1 MKTGIKVLI
10 FIGVIAL
17 IIVGLFLGTK
27 IWLNYAWF
35 GKLGF
40 LNTYLKILWTKIG
53 LWWGFFIIFWLFA
66 GLNMIVAF
74 RKGNI
79 QSIKIQQAGVPVEM
93 SRKVGAIVASVGIFI
108 LALIMAQRAS
118 SQWQILLKALN
129 STQFGLADPA
139 FGRDVS
145 FYTFVLPFYV
155 FLKGWSLGTV
165 ILTIIAVGF
174 IYLLSGNARL
184 QQNKVSISDQAKKH
198 ILTLVMFIA
207 IILAWNYWLKGY
219 QLLFSKRGLIF
230 GAGHTDLKVVRFSY
244 YIMIAVSLFTALLTF
259 SGVRKRQFKQPLIGF
274 GLLIGSAILFT
285 AIIPWGIV
293 QQISV
298 KPNELVKELPYIKH
312 NINFTRKGFNLDTI
326 ERENFPVSESLS
338 LSDFSDQGGIK
349 KHIRLWDHRPLK
361 STFSQIQEF
370 RLYYDFNGVD
380 VDRYTF
386 GDDYRQVMLSAR
398 EINYNEIP
406 QEAKTWV
413 NEKLQFTHGYGMVMS
428 PVNEIGEEGLPN
440 LIIKDIPP
448 KVSVPITFNRPEI
461 YYGELTDT
469 YVIVNTDLAEFD
481 YPAGDTNATTRYE
494 GPGGLPIKNS
504 FRRLLLA
511 IQLRNLEIIFT
522 RYLNSDSRIMIDRNI
537 QVRVPKIAPF
547 LEYDIDP
554 YLVLHDGRLFW
565 IYDAY
570 THTNQFPYSTPYE
583 PTPPR
588 ITQAAQGQQTQ
599 GQQQAQ
605 QQLNREI
612 QATKYPFTGKNYIR
626 NSVKITIDAYT
637 GDVNYYVIND
647 KDPLIQT
654 YMKIFPHM
662 FKDFSEMPE
671 GLKHHI
677 RYPMSLFNVQAE
689 MYSTYHMTEPQV
701 FYNKEDKWNIPQE
714 IYGEVETQ
722 MIPYYTIIK
731 FPDDSGDEEFVL
743 ILPFTPVNKNNM
755 LAWIAAR
762 CDLENYG
769 RIIEYKFPKEKL
781 IYGPLQI
788 ESRIDQNSEISQ
800 LFTLWGQKGSSVIRG
815 NLLVIPVRD
824 SLIYVEPV
832 YLRAEQSE
840 LPELKRVIVG
850 YQDNIEI
857 GLTLEDAL
865 VKLFTGVVPT
875 IDESGEQ
882 VVAAPAPL
890 SLRELILGAQNIFDD
905 AQKALREG
913 DFAEYGDS
921 IDELEKALQDLVEQ
935 SK

>member
-1 MKTGIKVLI
+1 MKTGVKVLI
-10 FIGVIAL
+10 FIGVIVL
-17 IIVGLFLGTK
+17 IIVGLFLGTR
-27 IWLNYAWF
+27 IWINYAWF
-35 GKLGF
+35 GKLDF

-53 LWWGFFIIFWLFA
+53 LWWSFFALFWLFA
-66 GLNMIVAF
+66 GFNMIAAF

-93 SRKVGAIVASVGIFI
+93 SRKVGAIVATVGIFV
-108 LALIMAQRAS
+108 LALIMARNAS
-118 SQWQILLKALN
+118 IRWELLLKIFN
-129 STQFGLADPA
+129 STEFGIADPA

-145 FYTFVLPFYV
+145 YYTFVLPFYL
-155 FLKGWSLGTV
+155 FLKSWSMGTV
-165 ILTIIAVGF
+165 ILTIVAVGF

-184 QQNKVSISDQAKKH
+184 EQNKLSISDQAKKH
-198 ILTLVMFIA
+198 LLTLVMLIA
-207 IILAWNYWLKGY
+207 IIIAWTYWLKGY

-259 SGVRKRQFKQPLIGF
+259 SGVRQPLIGY
-274 GLLIGSAILFT
+274 GILIGAAILFT
-285 AIIPWGIV
+285 GIIPGIV

-312 NINFTRKGFNLDTI
+312 NINFTRKGFNLDII
-326 ERENFPVSESLS
+326 EREQFPVAESLS
-338 LSDFSDQGGIK
+338 LADFSDEGGVK

-370 RLYYDFNGVD
+370 RLYYDFNDVD

-413 NEKLQFTHGYGMVMS
+413 NEKLQFTHGYGIVMS

-448 KVSVPITFNRPEI
+448 KVSVPIKLDRPEI
-461 YYGELTDT
+461 YYGELTKN

-481 YPAGDTNATTRYE
+481 YPAGETNATTRYE
-494 GPGGLPIKNS
+494 GPGGLSIKNS

-511 IQLRNLEIIFT
+511 IQLRSLEIIFT
-522 RYLNSDSRIMIDRNI
+522 RYLNADSRIMINRSI
-537 QVRVPKIAPF
+537 QERVPKIAPF
-547 LEYDIDP
+547 LRYDPDP
-554 YLVLHDGRLFW
+554 YLVVHGGRLFW

-570 THTNQFPYSTPYE
+570 TVTDQFPYSTPHRDGY
-583 PTPPR
+583 
-588 ITQAAQGQQTQ
+588 
-599 GQQQAQ
+599 
-605 QQLNREI
+605 
-612 QATKYPFTGKNYIR
+612 NYIR
-626 NSVKITIDAYT
+626 NAVKVTVDAYN
-637 GDVNYYVIND
+637 GEVNYYVINK
-647 KDPLIQT
+647 KDPVIQT
-654 YMKIFPHM
+654 YMKIFPEM
-662 FKDFSEMPE
+662 FRDFNDMPQ

-677 RYPMSLFNVQAE
+677 RYPMYIFNIQAE
-689 MYSTYHMTEPQV
+689 VYSTYHMTEPQV

-714 IYGEVETQ
+714 IYGEEETQ

-731 FPDDSGDEEFVL
+731 FPDANGKEEFVL

-762 CDLENYG
+762 CDLEDYG

-815 NLLVIPVRD
+815 NLLVIPVKD

-857 GLTLEDAL
+857 GVTLEEAL
-865 VKLFTGVVPT
+865 VKLFRGVVLSVA
-875 IDESGEQ
+875 EEGEEG
-882 VVAAPAPL
+882 VDAPAPIEF
-890 SLRELILGAQNIFDD
+890 SIRELILNAQNIYDD

-913 DFAEYGDS
+913 DFTGYGDS
-921 IDELEKALQDLVEQ
+921 IEDLEKALENLVERT
-935 SK
+935 K

>member
-1 MKTGIKVLI
+1 MKTGVKVLI
-10 FIGVIAL
+10 FVGVIVL
-17 IIVGLFLGTK
+17 IIVGLFLGTR

-40 LNTYLKILWTKIG
+40 LNTYLKILWTKLG
-53 LWWGFFIIFWLFA
+53 LWWSFFALFWLFA

-93 SRKVGAIVASVGIFI
+93 SRKVGAIVATVGIFI
-108 LALIMAQRAS
+108 LALIMARNGS
-118 SQWQILLKALN
+118 TRWEVLLKIFNRAE
-129 STQFGLADPA
+129 FGIVDPA
-139 FGRDVS
+139 FGRDIS
-145 FYTFVLPFYV
+145 FYTFVLPFYL
-155 FLKGWSLGTV
+155 FLKSWSMGAV
-165 ILTIIAVGF
+165 ILTIVAVGF
-174 IYLLSGNARL
+174 IYLLSGNAKL
-184 QQNKVSISDQAKKH
+184 EQNKLSISDQAKKH
-198 ILTLVMFIA
+198 LLTLVMLIA
-207 IILAWNYWLKGY
+207 IIIAWNYWLKGY

-259 SGVRKRQFKQPLIGF
+259 SGVRKRQFRQPLIGY
-274 GLLIGSAILFT
+274 GILIGAAILFT
-285 AIIPWGIV
+285 GIIPGIV

-312 NINFTRKGFNLDTI
+312 NINFTRKGFNLDII
-326 ERENFPVSESLS
+326 EREHFPVAESLS
-338 LSDFSDQGGIK
+338 LADFSDEGGVK

-370 RLYYDFNGVD
+370 RLYYDFNDVD

-406 QEAKTWV
+406 QEARTWV
-413 NEKLQFTHGYGMVMS
+413 NEKLQFTHGYGIVMS

-440 LIIKDIPP
+440 LIVKDIPP
-448 KVSVPITFNRPEI
+448 KVSVPIELDRPEI
-461 YYGELTDT
+461 YYGELTNA
-469 YVIVNTDLAEFD
+469 YVVVNTDLAEFD
-481 YPAGDTNATTRYE
+481 YPAGETNATIRYA
-494 GPGGLPIKNS
+494 GPGGLLIKNS
-504 FRRLLLA
+504 FRRVLLA
-511 IQLRNLEIIFT
+511 IQLRSLEIIFT
-522 RYLNSDSRIMIDRNI
+522 RYLNADSRIMINRSI
-537 QVRVPKIAPF
+537 QERVPKIAPF
-547 LEYDIDP
+547 LRYDPDP
-554 YLVLHDGRLFW
+554 YMVVHDGRLIW

-570 THTNQFPYSTPYE
+570 TVTDRFPYSTPH
-583 PTPPR
+583 
-588 ITQAAQGQQTQ
+588 
-599 GQQQAQ
+599 
-605 QQLNREI
+605 REG
-612 QATKYPFTGKNYIR
+612 YNYIR
-626 NSVKITIDAYT
+626 NAVKVTVDAYN
-637 GDVNYYVIND
+637 GEVIYYVINK
-647 KDPLIQT
+647 KDPVIQT
-654 YMKIFPHM
+654 YMNIFPEM
-662 FKDFSEMPE
+662 FRDFNDMPQ

-677 RYPMSLFNVQAE
+677 RYPMYIFNIQAE
-689 MYSTYHMTEPQV
+689 VYSTYHMTEPQV
-701 FYNKEDKWNIPQE
+701 FYNKEDKWDIPQE
-714 IYGEVETQ
+714 IYGETETQ

-731 FPDDSGDEEFVL
+731 FPDANGKEEFVL

-762 CDLENYG
+762 CDLEDYG

-815 NLLVIPVRD
+815 NLLVIPVKD

-857 GLTLEDAL
+857 GLTLDEAL
-865 VKLFTGVVPT
+865 VKLFKGVVPT
-875 IDESGEQ
+875 ITEEGVD
-882 VVAAPAPL
+882 APAPIEY
-890 SLRELILGAQNIFDD
+890 SIRELILNAQNIYDD
-905 AQKALREG
+905 AQKALRDG
-913 DFAEYGDS
+913 DYAGYGDS
-921 IDELEKALQDLVEQ
+921 IEALEKALEGLVERT
-935 SK
+935 K

>member
-1 MKTGIKVLI
+1 MKTGVKVLI
-10 FIGVIAL
+10 FVGVIVL
-17 IIVGLFLGTK
+17 IIVGLFLGTR

-40 LNTYLKILWTKIG
+40 LNTYLKILWTKLG
-53 LWWGFFIIFWLFA
+53 LWWSFFALFWLFA

-93 SRKVGAIVASVGIFI
+93 SRKVGAIVATVGIFI
-108 LALIMAQRAS
+108 LALIMARNGS
-118 SQWQILLKALN
+118 TRWEVLLKIFNRAE
-129 STQFGLADPA
+129 FGIVDPA
-139 FGRDVS
+139 FGRDIS
-145 FYTFVLPFYV
+145 FYTFVLPFYL
-155 FLKGWSLGTV
+155 FLKSWSMGAV
-165 ILTIIAVGF
+165 ILTIVAVGF
-174 IYLLSGNARL
+174 IYLLSGNAKL
-184 QQNKVSISDQAKKH
+184 EQNKLSISDQAKKH
-198 ILTLVMFIA
+198 LLTLVMLIA
-207 IILAWNYWLKGY
+207 IIIAWNYWLKGY

-259 SGVRKRQFKQPLIGF
+259 SGVRKRQFRQPLIGY
-274 GLLIGSAILFT
+274 GILIGAAILFT
-285 AIIPWGIV
+285 GIIPGIV

-312 NINFTRKGFNLDTI
+312 NINFTRKGFNLDII
-326 ERENFPVSESLS
+326 EREHFPVAESLS
-338 LSDFSDQGGIK
+338 LADFSDEGGVK

-370 RLYYDFNGVD
+370 RLYYDFNDVD

-406 QEAKTWV
+406 QEARTWV
-413 NEKLQFTHGYGMVMS
+413 NEKLQFTHGYGIVMS

-440 LIIKDIPP
+440 LIVKDIPP
-448 KVSVPITFNRPEI
+448 KVSVPIELDRPEI
-461 YYGELTDT
+461 YYGELTNA
-469 YVIVNTDLAEFD
+469 YVVVNTDLAEFD
-481 YPAGDTNATTRYE
+481 YPAGETNATIRYA
-494 GPGGLPIKNS
+494 GPGGLLIKNS
-504 FRRLLLA
+504 FRRVLLA
-511 IQLRNLEIIFT
+511 IQLRSLEIIFT
-522 RYLNSDSRIMIDRNI
+522 RYLNADSRIMINRSI
-537 QVRVPKIAPF
+537 QERVPKIAPF
-547 LEYDIDP
+547 LRYDPDP
-554 YLVLHDGRLFW
+554 YMVVHDGRLIW

-570 THTNQFPYSTPYE
+570 TVTDRFPYSTPH
-583 PTPPR
+583 
-588 ITQAAQGQQTQ
+588 
-599 GQQQAQ
+599 
-605 QQLNREI
+605 REG
-612 QATKYPFTGKNYIR
+612 YNYIR
-626 NSVKITIDAYT
+626 NAVKVTVDAYN
-637 GDVNYYVIND
+637 GEVIYYVINK
-647 KDPLIQT
+647 KDPVIQT
-654 YMKIFPHM
+654 YMNIFPEM
-662 FKDFSEMPE
+662 FRDFNDMPQ

-677 RYPMSLFNVQAE
+677 RYPMYIFNIQAE
-689 MYSTYHMTEPQV
+689 VYSTYHMTEPQV
-701 FYNKEDKWNIPQE
+701 FYNKEDKWDIPQE
-714 IYGEVETQ
+714 IYGETETQ

-731 FPDDSGDEEFVL
+731 FPDANGKEEFVL

-762 CDLENYG
+762 CDLEDYG

-815 NLLVIPVRD
+815 NLLVIPVKD

-857 GLTLEDAL
+857 GLTLDEAL
-865 VKLFTGVVPT
+865 VKLFKGVVPT
-875 IDESGEQ
+875 ITEEGVD
-882 VVAAPAPL
+882 APAPIEY
-890 SLRELILGAQNIFDD
+890 SIRELILNAQNIYDD
-905 AQKALREG
+905 AQKALRDG
-913 DFAEYGDS
+913 DYAGYGDS
-921 IDELEKALQDLVEQ
+921 IEALEKALEGLVERTE
-935 SK
+935 